1 MKIAYLTAGA
11 AGMYCGSC
19 IHDNALAKALIK
31 LGHDTLLI
39 PTYTPILTDESNAS
53 SDQLFYGGL
62 NVYLQQ
68 LSPVFR
74 WIPRWADSFL
84 SSPRLVRWV
93 ASKSMETSAKNL
105 GALTVSMLKG
115 VEGNQRKE
123 VARLCDWLE
132 KHKPDVVLFS
142 NLLIAG
148 CLPEL
153 KRRVGCATVVVL
165 QGDDIFYDGLIE
177 PYRAQ
182 ALDELR
188 RLALEA
194 DRFLVHSDDYGRR
207 MQELL
212 GFRDEQLSVN
222 PLCLDVSDFRARAE
236 NSESSDSDEPEFSSR
251 PSIGYLARLAPEKG
265 LDILVDAFIELHS
278 RDVPDRAKPML
289 KIAGWLGKQH
299 EAYWQEQ
306 QEKLRQGGLE
316 SHWEYHGAVD
326 REGKL
331 AFLDSVDLICVPTP
345 YQEPK
350 GLFLLEGLAAGVPY
364 LQPAHG
370 AFPEVHERLG
380 GGHLFPPESASV
392 LADHLE
398 SLCSDRQAL
407 ADLGR
412 VGREALFDRATTQ
425 HEAEGL
431 VGILHSLINAK

>member
-39 PTYTPILTDESNAS
+39 PTYTPILTDETNAS
-53 SDQLFYGGL
+53 VDQLFYGGL

-105 GALTVSMLKG
+105 GSLTVSMLKG

-177 PYRAQ
+177 PYRAD

-188 RLALEA
+188 RLAQEA
-194 DRFLVHSDDYGRR
+194 DQFLVHSGDYGRR

-222 PLCLDVSDFRARAE
+222 PLCLDVSDFLERE
-236 NSESSDSDEPEFSSR
+236 VKTGESSSDESGFSAG
-251 PSIGYLARLAPEKG
+251 PSLGYLARLAPEKG
-265 LDILVDAFIELHS
+265 LDILVDAFIELS
-278 RDVPDRAKPML
+278 ARDLPENAKPRL

-306 QEKLRQGGLE
+306 QDKLREAGLE
-316 SHWEYHGAVD
+316 AQWEYHGAVD
-326 REGKL
+326 RDGKL

-398 SLCSDRQAL
+398 SLCLDREAL
-407 ADLGR
+407 AELGR
-412 VGREALFDRATTQ
+412 VGREALFDRATTE

-431 VGILHSLINAK
+431 VHILQKVIDAS